1 MAGRHVFVEKP
12 LALNDN
18 ELDEVLA
25 AANDSAGRLM
35 VGFNRRFSPSA
46 RQAKEFF
53 AGRQTPLS
61 VNYRVNAGRIPRI
74 HWIQDPQAGGGRIV
88 GEVCHFIDL
97 VHFLTDSATTRVY
110 AEAVAAN
117 NAEITDA
124 DSVFITLRLADG
136 SNASIAYL
144 AEGDKS
150 LPKER
155 VELYSAGKT
164 FILDDF
170 RSVTSYQGGRDKTA
184 KLSAQDKGQRAEVRA
199 VCEMVTTGGPA
210 PIALDDIA
218 ATTRATFRIL
228 DALRTGQAQ
237 TV

>member
-1 MAGRHVFVEKP
+1 MCRRAGCRDHPGLFAQRV
-12 LALNDN
+12 
-18 ELDEVLA
+18 
-25 AANDSAGRLM
+25 
-35 VGFNRRFSPSA
+35 PS
-46 RQAKEFF
+46 
-53 AGRQTPLS
+53 T
-61 VNYRVNAGRIPRI
+61 
-74 HWIQDPQAGGGRIV
+74 HWIQDATEGGGRIV

-97 VHFLTDSATTRVY
+97 LHFLTDSVTTRVY
-110 AEAVAAN
+110 AEAAQSRH
-117 NAEITDA
+117 AEITDA

-155 VELYSAGKT
+155 VEIYGGGKT
-164 FILDDF
+164 AILDDF
-170 RSVTSYQGGRDKTA
+170 RSVTTYQNGRAKTTKTA
-184 KLSAQDKGQRAEVRA
+184 AQDKGQREEVRA
-199 VCEMVTTGGPA
+199 VCEMVKTGGPA

-237 TV
+237 DVI